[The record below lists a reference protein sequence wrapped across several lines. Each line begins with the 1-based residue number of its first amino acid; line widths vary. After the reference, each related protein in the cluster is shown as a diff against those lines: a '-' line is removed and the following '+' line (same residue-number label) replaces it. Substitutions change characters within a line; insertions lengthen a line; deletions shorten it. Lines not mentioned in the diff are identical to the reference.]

1 MTPSPDAAPHRWK
14 FFRTGGFDQVCIETA
29 DDLRHLHQ
37 LDQKLWAVLT
47 VPTTGLE
54 FDDRT
59 LQLIDHR
66 GQGCVRVPDLLAA
79 VKWTCEVLRDP
90 QILFEPGQSLPLQA
104 LNEDHPDGAAV
115 AAAARALLVVLGR
128 ADEPVVS
135 LADLDGASAL
145 FAPDQF
151 NGDGV
156 VVPGLSAHADVAD
169 AIALIVRTQGGVPD
183 CSGEPGVDQ
192 AVLDAFVANAQAVR
206 AWQAQG
212 EGAAAALGD
221 APGPAAMAWGDRTAA
236 AAAAFEAVQAKVEDY
251 FTRCRLAAFDPRAAG
266 ALNASDQHLI
276 DLSSG
281 LLAPDGAAIAALPLA
296 LVRPETELPLRHGLN
311 PAWSA
316 AITALREQVVQP
328 VLGELDSLSLGQWQ
342 TLSDRLRAWRDWFAT
357 RPATP
362 VADLDAA
369 VLRDFLSGDMPARIT
384 ALIQA
389 DARSGGAVQHLGLLE
404 KLLRLRRDLLT
415 LVRNFVNLADFYS
428 LKDKAIFQTGTLY
441 LDQRSCDLVMRVRDA
456 GRHAA
461 LAPLSGTFLVYC
473 QCTRKDEAPLDIV
486 AAVTGGDVD
495 EMMVAGR
502 NGVFYDRQGRDW
514 HARVTRIVSQPISV
528 RQAFWLPYRRLAR
541 MVGEQVRKFALAQDK
556 KIESSSTALVNAAGE
571 KVATAD
577 KVDKAGMVGQA
588 AAPAPGAAPAA
599 FDIAR
604 FAGIFA
610 AAGLAVGALGT
621 ALAAIFSGFL
631 SLPAWKM
638 PLVVLGLMLLVSG
651 PSMLLAWLKLRR
663 RNLGPLLDANGWA
676 VNIRARINLP
686 FGATL
691 TRVAQLPVGASRAL
705 SDPYADQGLPWGR
718 WVLTL
723 LGLAVIVVIAL
734 RMAGVLR

>member
-1 MTPSPDAAPHRWK
+1 MIQDMNTTSDPRPPHRWK

-29 DDLRHLHQ
+29 DDLRHLDQ

-47 VPTTGLE
+47 VPTSGLE
-54 FDDRT
+54 LDEHT
-59 LQLIDHR
+59 LQLIDSR
-66 GQGCVRVPDLLAA
+66 GEGCVRVPDLLAA

-90 QILFEPGQSLPLQA
+90 QILFEPGDTLPLSA
-104 LNEDHPDGAAV
+104 LDERHADGAAV
-115 AAAARALLVVLGR
+115 AGAARALLAALGR
-128 ADEPVVS
+128 PDAQTVG
-135 LADLDGASAL
+135 LADLVDTSAL
-145 FAPDQF
+145 FAPHQF

-156 VVPGLSAHADVAD
+156 VVPGLTQEPDLSA
-169 AIALIVRTQGGVPD
+169 AIALIVGAQGGVLD
-183 CSGEPGVDQ
+183 RSGEPGVDQ
-192 AVLDAFVANAQAVR
+192 AALDAFAAAAQAVCDWR
-206 AWQAQG
+206 AQG
-212 EGAAAALGD
+212 EG
-221 APGPAAMAWGDRTAA
+221 PASAVMAWGADTPA

-276 DLSSG
+276 DLSAG
-281 LLAPDGAAIAALPLA
+281 LLATDGAAIAALPLA
-296 LVRPETELPLRHGLN
+296 LVSPEARLPLRHGLN

-316 AITALREQVVQP
+316 AIGALRDRVVTP
-328 VLGELDSLSLGQWQ
+328 VLGEADTLSVEQWQ
-342 TLSDRLRAWRDWFAT
+342 TLSARLQAWRDWFAT

-369 VLRDFLSGDMPARIT
+369 VLRDFVAGDMVGRIA

-389 DARSGGAVQHLGLLE
+389 DTQSGGAAQHLGLLE

-415 LVRNFVNLADFYS
+415 LVRNFVNLADFYA
-428 LKDKAIFQTGTLY
+428 LKGKAIFQAGTLY

-473 QCTRKDEAPLDIV
+473 QCTRKDEAPIDIV

-495 EMMVAGR
+495 EMMVVGR

-514 HARVTRIVSQPISV
+514 HASVTRIVSQPISV

-541 MVGEQVRKFALAQDK
+541 MVGEQVQKFALAQDK
-556 KIESSSTALVNAAGE
+556 KIEASSTSLVNAAGD
-571 KVATAD
+571 KVTTAD
-577 KVDKAGMVGQA
+577 KVDKAGKPV
-588 AAPAPGAAPAA
+588 APASSTAPAA
-599 FDIAR
+599 FDIAK

-691 TRVAQLPVGASRAL
+691 TRVAQLPGGASRAL
-705 SDPYADQGLPWGR
+705 SDPYADKGLPWGR
-718 WVLTL
+718 WLLTL
-723 LGLAVIVVIAL
+723 LGLAVIVIIAL
-734 RMAGVLR
+734 RMVGVLR

>member
-29 DDLRHLHQ
+29 DDLRHVHR

-115 AAAARALLVVLGR
+115 AAAARALLAALGR

-145 FAPDQF
+145 FAPNQF

-192 AVLDAFVANAQAVR
+192 AALDAFVANAQAVR

-212 EGAAAALGD
+212 EGAAAAQGD
-221 APGPAAMAWGDRTAA
+221 APGTAATAWGDRTAA

-266 ALNASDQHLI
+266 ALNASDQHLT
-276 DLSSG
+276 DLSAG

-296 LVRPETELPLRHGLN
+296 LVRAEAELPLRHGLN

-316 AITALREQVVQP
+316 AITALREQVVRP

-342 TLSDRLRAWRDWFAT
+342 TLSDRLQAWRDWFAT

-415 LVRNFVNLADFYS
+415 LVRNFVNLADFYA
-428 LKDKAIFQTGTLY
+428 LKGQAIFQAGTLY
-441 LDQRSCDLVMRVRDA
+441 LDQRSCDLVMRVRDPA
-456 GRHAA
+456 RHAA

-473 QCTRKDEAPLDIV
+473 QCTRKDEAPIDIV

-514 HARVTRIVSQPISV
+514 HASVTRIVSQPISV

-541 MVGEQVRKFALAQDK
+541 MVGEQVQKFALAQDK
-556 KIESSSTALVNAAGE
+556 KIEASSTSLVNAAGH

-577 KVDKAGMVGQA
+577 KVDKSGKP
-588 AAPAPGAAPAA
+588 AAPAPGTAPAA
-599 FDIAR
+599 FDIAK

-705 SDPYADQGLPWGR
+705 SDPYADKGLPWGR
-718 WVLTL
+718 WLLTL
-723 LGLAVIVVIAL
+723 LGLVVIVIIAL
-734 RMAGVLR
+734 RMAGILL

>member
-1 MTPSPDAAPHRWK
+1 MIQAMNKTSDTRPPHRWK

-29 DDLRHLHQ
+29 DDLRHLDQ

-47 VPTTGLE
+47 VPTSGLE
-54 FDDRT
+54 LDEHT
-59 LQLIDHR
+59 LQLIDSR
-66 GQGCVRVPDLLAA
+66 GEGCVRVPDLLAA

-90 QILFEPGQSLPLQA
+90 QILFELGDTLPLSA
-104 LNEDHPDGAAV
+104 LDERHADGAAV
-115 AAAARALLVVLGR
+115 AGAARALLAALGR
-128 ADEPVVS
+128 PDAQTVG
-135 LADLDGASAL
+135 LADLVDTSAL
-145 FAPDQF
+145 FAPHQF

-156 VVPGLSAHADVAD
+156 VVPGLTQEPDLSA
-169 AIALIVRTQGGVPD
+169 AIALIVGAQGGVLD
-183 CSGEPGVDQ
+183 RSGEPGVDQ
-192 AVLDAFVANAQAVR
+192 AALDAFAAAAQAVCDWR
-206 AWQAQG
+206 AQG
-212 EGAAAALGD
+212 EG
-221 APGPAAMAWGDRTAA
+221 PASAVMAWGADTPA

-251 FTRCRLAAFDPRAAG
+251 FTRCRLAAFDSRAAG

-276 DLSSG
+276 DLSAG
-281 LLAPDGAAIAALPLA
+281 LLATDGAAIAALPLA
-296 LVRPETELPLRHGLN
+296 LVRPEARLPLRHGLN

-316 AITALREQVVQP
+316 AIGALRDRVVTP
-328 VLGELDSLSLGQWQ
+328 VLGEADTLSVEQWQ
-342 TLSDRLRAWRDWFAT
+342 TLSARLQAWRDWFAT

-369 VLRDFLSGDMPARIT
+369 VLRDFVAGDMVGRIA

-389 DARSGGAVQHLGLLE
+389 DTQSGGAAQHLGLLE

-415 LVRNFVNLADFYS
+415 LVRNFVNLADFYA
-428 LKDKAIFQTGTLY
+428 LKGKAIFQAGTLY

-473 QCTRKDEAPLDIV
+473 QCTRKDEAPIDIV

-495 EMMVAGR
+495 EMMVVGR

-514 HARVTRIVSQPISV
+514 HASVTRIVSQPISV

-541 MVGEQVRKFALAQDK
+541 MVGEQVQKFALAQDK
-556 KIESSSTALVNAAGE
+556 KIEASSTSLVNAAG
-571 KVATAD
+571 D
-577 KVDKAGMVGQA
+577 KVDKSGKPV
-588 AAPAPGAAPAA
+588 APAPSTAPAA
-599 FDIAR
+599 FDIAK

-691 TRVAQLPVGASRAL
+691 TRVAQLPGGASRAL
-705 SDPYADQGLPWGR
+705 SDPYADKGLPWGR
-718 WVLTL
+718 WLLTL
-723 LGLAVIVVIAL
+723 LGLGLIVVIAL
-734 RMAGVLR
+734 RMVGVLR